1 MTPRKGLRYAAI
13 RKAQQAKQERDAKRL
28 RRERQVE
35 TALAE
40 YFEHTA
46 RFEAIEEATT
56 VKVSE
61 LVAAANVAL
70 ERERAGAA
78 VAVQAML
85 DLGETRT
92 AVTELTGLTLAA
104 VRGLLAVAD
113 LPATDTPNDE
123 TTVEALAATAY
134 EPQPTLED
142 TAGRY
147 TNGGL
152 EPDGDGTAYAPYEEP
167 AYPRWA
173 DPPQWSAPPQPSN
186 DAWAT

>member
-13 RKAQQAKQERDAKRL
+13 RKAQRAKQERDAKRL

-70 ERERAGAA
+70 ERERTGAA

-104 VRGLLAVAD
+104 IRGLLAVAD
-113 LPATDTPNDE
+113 LPATDSTGSE

-134 EPQPTLED
+134 DPQPTIDEPAD
-142 TAGRY
+142 RY
-147 TNGGL
+147 GDEGQV
-152 EPDGDGTAYAPYEEP
+152 PDGNDTAYAPYEES

-173 DPPQWSAPPQPSN
+173 DPPQWSTPPQPSN